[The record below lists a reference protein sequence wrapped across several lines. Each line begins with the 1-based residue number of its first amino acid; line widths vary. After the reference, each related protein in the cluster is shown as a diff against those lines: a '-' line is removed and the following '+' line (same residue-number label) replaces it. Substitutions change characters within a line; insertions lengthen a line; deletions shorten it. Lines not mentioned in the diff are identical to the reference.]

1 MLKYNHL
8 LTQET
13 QMLNLSKLKD
23 LQKSYEDD
31 ALSAAISSIES
42 VLPTRNDNQ
51 VVANTPE
58 VQATKKPLMSKL
70 HGQVFPV
77 AQWAQTGGKH
87 LFDAIAAVD
96 SNGRRNRLG
105 EVLTDSKHK
114 GTRAVS
120 SYGLKPIDIYDL
132 AINNKDLR
140 ESDLGKTIVHLRS
153 HFKNLEDF
161 GRAINKLTSEP
172 GIDDLLMQHHME
184 SLMQRLKRY
193 GGGDIEPKK
202 KFEALVFAHKYG
214 PFVAGI
220 AVKLNKD
227 INSVDRSGYVKKVLE
242 NMVDETESCRIAMHN
257 RHSYYNL
264 NQNSLPQMK
273 VQDSSALEGDELKKS
288 KAGNLLSYIAAGGAL
303 LGAAPYAGRIA
314 HTIHRM
320 STPPV
325 GVEGHPYSGG
335 TARPST
341 GFSLPS
347 FSVPDLPGK
356 FLEAT
361 PEPDYE
367 PEYKP
372 RDEIRPIGG
381 SLKHSTWFNSPNYSF
396 VDKIAAVESSGHKNR
411 IHPLITDP
419 TSGHH
424 GMRAVSSYGIMPNTA
439 LTLTRTH
446 KELGNSPLGKK
457 ILNVHSAYGHNKALF
472 GSKIN
477 ELTSN
482 QDNDDLLMH
491 YQLEDLSSSA
501 EKLGFKPGTK
511 EHEHAMAYGHYYG
524 TGKGGNKF
532 KGLSGAVSAGGP
544 SGIHKFDHHKYVRG
558 SFNKHHS
565 HHTSKIGQASHQFRT
580 NRHAKGEE
588 NEQKQ

>member
-13 QMLNLSKLKD
+13 PMLNLSRLKD

-42 VLPTRNDNQ
+42 TIPFPSNSQAVTQ
-51 VVANTPE
+51 TPE

-114 GTRAVS
+114 GTRSVS

-132 AINNKDLR
+132 AVNNKDLR
-140 ESDLGKTIVHLRS
+140 ESDLGKTILHLRS
-153 HFKNLEDF
+153 HFKNPEDF
-161 GRAINKLTSEP
+161 GRAVNKLTSEP

-193 GGGDIEPKK
+193 GGGDIDPKK

-227 INSVDRSGYVKKVLE
+227 INSVDRSGYVKKVLD
-242 NMVDETESCRIAMHN
+242 NMVNETESCRISMHN

-273 VQDSSALEGDELKKS
+273 VQDSSVLDGDELKKS
-288 KAGNLLSYIAAGGAL
+288 KVGNLLSYIAAGGAL

-325 GVEGHPYSGG
+325 GVEGHGYYS
-335 TARPST
+335 PSNYGST
-341 GFSLPS
+341 YSE
-347 FSVPDLPGK
+347 VPDLPGK
-356 FLEAT
+356 FSEAT
-361 PEPDYE
+361 PEPETE

-372 RDEIRPIGG
+372 RVEKKPLRGLT
-381 SLKHSTWFNSPNYSF
+381 SNSHWFNSPNYSF
-396 VDKIAAVESSGHKNR
+396 VDKIAAIESGGHKNR
-411 IHPLITDP
+411 IHQLITEP
-419 TSGHH
+419 SSGHH

-439 LTLTRTH
+439 LALVRTH
-446 KELGNSPLGKK
+446 SELNESPLGQK
-457 ILNVHSAYGHNKALF
+457 ILATHAKYGHNKAVF
-472 GSKIN
+472 GAKMN
-477 ELTSN
+477 EITN
-482 QDNDDLLMH
+482 DQKNDDMLMH
-491 YQLEDLSSSA
+491 YQLEDLSSAA
-501 EKLGFKPGTK
+501 ENLGFKPGTK

-544 SGIHKFDHHKYVRG
+544 SGIYKFDHHGYVKDAFSG
-558 SFNKHHS
+558 HS
-565 HHTSKIGQASHQFRT
+565 SWHTSKAGQSAHQYRQ
-580 NRHAKGEE
+580 NLYSGQKGET
-588 NEQKQ
+588 K